1 MYNVLIVV
9 DSLYYTVHMLNCDSH
24 CTLVSTDL
32 TLTTDRLTELF
43 QWVHVE
49 DSDQLIS
56 ENFDLY
62 IGPSR
67 KSIGEELGLPE
78 SALKEIKKSY
88 QSGIKRK
95 ESYLDTYTNHHPCPS
110 WKEISDVLGRY
121 HLYQQA
127 GEVEN
132 TYVQGMHACTFMM
145 DNISI

>member
-1 MYNVLIVV
+1 
-9 DSLYYTVHMLNCDSH
+9 MLNYDNQR
-24 CTLVSTDL
+24 TLVSTDL
-32 TLTTDRLTELF
+32 TLTADRLTELF

-49 DSDQLIS
+49 DSDWFID
-56 ENFDLY
+56 ECFDVY

-78 SALKEIKKSY
+78 SALEKIKKSY

-95 ESYLDTYTNHHPCPS
+95 ESYLDMYTNHHPCPS
-110 WKEISDVLGRY
+110 WKKISDVLWRY

-132 TYVQGMHACTFMM
+132 TYVQGMHACTFMVG
-145 DNISI
+145 NISI

>member
-1 MYNVLIVV
+1 MH
-9 DSLYYTVHMLNCDSH
+9 TLNYDNH

-43 QWVHVE
+43 QWVH
-49 DSDQLIS
+49 DSDQFIS
-56 ENFDLY
+56 ESFDLY

-67 KSIGEELGLPE
+67 ESIGEELGLPE
-78 SALKEIKKSY
+78 SALEEIKKSY

-95 ESYLDTYTNHHPCPS
+95 EAYLDTYIHYHPCPS
-110 WKEISDVLGRY
+110 WKKIRDVLGRY

-127 GEVEN
+127 REVEN

-145 DNISI
+145 GNISIKLYYTLR